1 MEIKYNVQAPP
12 KKSFNGGSKS
22 AEVQAITDFLSCKA
36 KNMAFDYET
45 VKEAKSKMSTIQS
58 HRRKHD
64 LTKIIDA
71 YRVDKTIYIVRVGG
85 KK

>member
-12 KKSFNGGSKS
+12 KKTFNGGTKS
-22 AEVQAITDFLSCKA
+22 AEVQAITDFLTCKA

-45 VKEAKSKMSTIQS
+45 VKEAKGKLSTIQS

-64 LTKIIDA
+64 LMKTIDA